1 MQENGTSIIVGLLT
15 IIMPLLMLF
24 ANEYIKRQTA
34 EASNDMKNNE
44 LLQAQLAATTAAK
57 DRLDAEYKGYK
68 VKTEAEMD
76 SFRDTVAQLI
86 SQVHA
91 LELWVSKNGI
101 PSAPK
106 WDAGNDSA
114 THVALGGK

>member
-1 MQENGTSIIVGLLT
+1 MLDNGTPIIVGLLT
-15 IIMPLLMLF
+15 LIMPLLMLF

-57 DRLDAEYKGYK
+57 DRLDAEFKGYK
-68 VKTEAEMD
+68 TTAEVEME
-76 SFRDTVAQLI
+76 SFRETVAQLI

-101 PSAPK
+101 PPAPK
-106 WDAGNDSA
+106 WDQGNDSA
-114 THVALGGK
+114 THISLGGK